1 MRFLVNPLRKNGEW
15 AGSEGDESRMNIGIR
30 LHDTLPGTLP
40 QRLGYARQ
48 QGFTCAHLAMSK
60 AVPGFSMADAPRL
73 LDEAL
78 AAQVRADFEAQ
89 GMECAVLGCYLNLAS
104 RDGEERERTQA
115 IYRAHLQFGRM
126 IGARVIGTETNPAK
140 GTTFAEPHWQS
151 EEAFQLFIDCLR
163 PVVRWAEE
171 ADEVIAVEPVYRHII
186 STPERAE
193 RMLEAIPSDH
203 LQIILDAV
211 NLIAPEQADN
221 ADAVIEDAIRRLGDR
236 VRVLHMK
243 DFTLTDGE
251 VKACACGTGGMRY
264 ERLLAL
270 GLARDLPMTLENTV
284 PDNAEQ
290 ARLHLEH
297 LASQLK

>member
-1 MRFLVNPLRKNGEW
+1 MQPGLF
-15 AGSEGDESRMNIGIR
+15 GIVG
-30 LHDTLPGTLP
+30 PGVF
-40 QRLGYARQ
+40 QRHGQVARHGQ
-48 QGFTCAHLAMSK
+48 
-60 AVPGFSMADAPRL
+60 
-73 LDEAL
+73 
-78 AAQVRADFEAQ
+78 
-89 GMECAVLGCYLNLAS
+89 
-104 RDGEERERTQA
+104 
-115 IYRAHLQFGRM
+115 
-126 IGARVIGTETNPAK
+126 
-140 GTTFAEPHWQS
+140 
-151 EEAFQLFIDCLR
+151 
-163 PVVRWAEE
+163 
-171 ADEVIAVEPVYRHII
+171 
-186 STPERAE
+186 
-193 RMLEAIPSDH
+193 
-203 LQIILDAV
+203 
-211 NLIAPEQADN
+211 PEQADN